1 MQSSTPF
8 DKNIPSNE
16 LNEFPPTFSSSSS
29 SRPPFSSSI
38 QYSPLSKTNN
48 TTMAANSPRNAQ
60 MTSAMGPPV
69 HPAIKQLG
77 IMSLMSPPDP
87 VLDTFIHSHRQYDS
101 AKPTFSRNDSERHS
115 MPMSPPI
122 SPCNKPMSTTELP
135 TTHSTP
141 IKDPVLY
148 PVDEITSSPTQTPL
162 FAPAEDEDHN
172 RIIDDHLRARL
183 NTAFATIPPPKR
195 TDYELMLSFKS
206 QVVKRYEANP
216 RGWLRQERAYL
227 EADRKAHGKKFHSI
241 LPAKSVKTP
250 RPRGDRVQKPQS
262 APRPIRTH
270 PAASIGPMM
279 RPAPR
284 VSATPEPSRRVV
296 TNREDKDFNSLPDY
310 CPPLDS
316 LPDKPNS
323 LKVDWK
329 GQPVD
334 LSRDPHV
341 GLLHPDEV
349 ALASNLRLDCA
360 TYLTSKRRI
369 FDQRVVCLRKNK
381 AFRKTDAQQACKID
395 VNKASKLWTAFD
407 KVGWLD
413 DKWVRQYL

>member
-1 MQSSTPF
+1 MV
-8 DKNIPSNE
+8 
-16 LNEFPPTFSSSSS
+16 
-29 SRPPFSSSI
+29 
-38 QYSPLSKTNN
+38 
-48 TTMAANSPRNAQ
+48 ANSPHNAQ
-60 MTSAMGPPV
+60 TTSAMGPPV
-69 HPAIKQLG
+69 RTAIKQLD

-87 VLDTFIHSHRQYDS
+87 VLDTFTHPRQHDS
-101 AKPTFSRNDSERHS
+101 AKTIFSRNDSERHP

-122 SPCNKPMSTTELP
+122 SPYNKPMSTTELP
-135 TTHSTP
+135 TAQATP

-148 PVDEITSSPTQTPL
+148 PADEITSSPAHTPL
-162 FAPAEDEDHN
+162 FAPTEDEDHN
-172 RIIDDHLRARL
+172 RIIDDHLRAREK
-183 NTAFATIPPPKR
+183 TAFATTSPPTR
-195 TDYELMLSFKS
+195 IAYGLMLSFKG
-206 QVVKRYEANP
+206 QVMKGLEANP

-227 EADRKAHGKKFHSI
+227 EADQKAQKANGKKFHSI
-241 LPAKSVKTP
+241 LPAKPVKTH

-262 APRPIRTH
+262 APRPIRTY
-270 PAASIGPMM
+270 PAASVGPMM
-279 RPAPR
+279 RPAHR

-310 CPPLDS
+310 CPPLNS

-395 VNKASKLWTAFD
+395 VNKASKLWTAFE
-407 KVGWLD
+407 KVGWLH